1 MEIISQLDKESII
14 KFFGDNIIETQA
26 FKKVK
31 RTYIIYSTGIIF
43 LGYLAVHFTILRIIL
58 IIIYILLNLF
68 FKDFAKLFLRKEFN
82 KIYSGSE
89 YSYMFDKRTIVVGD
103 EKITI
108 KDSIEE
114 RIIEYESIKSIHVLH
129 EYIFIILKNKKYI
142 IIPVCDIE
150 LIITKSE
157 FVKLLEEKVGILA
170 LYTYP
175 NKLAY
180 K

>member
-14 KFFGDNIIETQA
+14 KFFCDNIIETQL
-26 FKKVK
+26 FKKGK
-31 RTYIIYSTGIIF
+31 RTYIIYSTCIII
-43 LGYLAVHFTILRIIL
+43 LAYLAVDFTFLRIIL

-68 FKDFAKLFLRKEFN
+68 FKYIAKLVFRKDFN
-82 KIYSGSE
+82 KTYSKSE
-89 YSYMFDKRTIVVGD
+89 YKYMFDKRTIAVED

-114 RIIEYESIKSIHVLH
+114 RIIEYESIKSIHILH
-129 EYIFIILKNKKYI
+129 EYIFIILKNNKYI

-175 NKLAY
+175 DKLAY